1 MPQVLKSSVRA
12 RIEDAALR
20 SFARHGYDGTSMAMI
35 AAAAETAPAN
45 LYRYYSSKETLFDA
59 VVPADLARRHD
70 ALLDTRITALAEG
83 GTAEAAT
90 AAGLLDFWAEHRLA
104 VVVLLDKAEGTRFA
118 DYPDAFV
125 ERLTGHARQAMTTA
139 PSRDQLEIVR
149 LVFDNTRSAI
159 ARILATGQDRE
170 QIRALITAFWSYQV
184 PGLRGLLA
192 FLNSDTGDGPA
203 PHEAAPPPHRG

>member
-1 MPQVLKSSVRA
+1 MTQVLKPSVRA

-20 SFARHGYDGTSMAMI
+20 SFAGHGYEGTSMAMI
-35 AAAAETAPAN
+35 AAAAGTAPAN

-83 GTAEAAT
+83 GPAEAVT
-90 AAGLLDFWAEHRLA
+90 AAGLLDFWAQHRLA
-104 VVVLLDKAEGTRFA
+104 IVVLLDKAEGTRFGS
-118 DYPDAFV
+118 YPGAFV
-125 ERLTGHARQAMTTA
+125 ERLVGHARQAMMSA
-139 PSRDQLEIVR
+139 PSPEQLEILR

-170 QIRALITAFWSYQV
+170 HIRALITAFWSYQV

-192 FLNSDTGDGPA
+192 FLNSGDA
-203 PHEAAPPPHRG
+203 DRR